1 VGVII
6 SNRDCDKGLSG
17 YTSLVL
23 ASEEQMRVYQN
34 ITEVFGN
41 TPLVQ
46 LNKITDGA
54 AATVLAKLEFYN
66 PSSSVKDRL
75 GIAMVNAAEKSGELA
90 PGGTIIEATS
100 GNTGISLAMVGAARG
115 YRTIIVMPESMS
127 LERKILIRA
136 YGAELFLTPAAE
148 GMKGSVAKAEELG
161 ASIEGSILVRQF
173 DNQAGPAIHRET
185 TAEEIWAD
193 TDGQVAAVVAG
204 SGTGGT
210 ITGVSQRLKELNP
223 KIKTFAVQ
231 PAASPL
237 LTGGEAA
244 GHPLAGIGPNF
255 IPSVLDTS
263 AYDKVISVENGTA
276 FEYARRASAEEGILA
291 GISSGASLW
300 AAREVANR
308 PEFAGKIVVVI
319 VPSFG
324 ERYVSSTLYR
334 DLQEEY
340 QTKS

>member
-1 VGVII
+1 M
-6 SNRDCDKGLSG
+6 K
-17 YTSLVL
+17 
-23 ASEEQMRVYQN
+23 VYNN

-41 TPLVQ
+41 TPLVR
-46 LNKITDGA
+46 LNKITDGGKA
-54 AATVLAKLEFYN
+54 DVYAKLEFYN

-75 GIAMVNAAEKSGELA
+75 GIAMVDAAEESGELK
-90 PGGTIIEATS
+90 PGGTLIEATS

-115 YRTIIVMPESMS
+115 YRTIIVMPDSMS

-136 YGAELFLTPAAE
+136 YGAELVLTPAAE

-161 ASIEGSILVRQF
+161 NSIEGAVMVRQF
-173 DNQAGPAIHRET
+173 ENQAGPAIHRET
-185 TAEEIWAD
+185 TAEEIWRD
-193 TDGQVAAVVAG
+193 TDGQIAALVAG

-210 ITGVSQRLKELNP
+210 ITGTSLRLKELNP
-223 KIKTFAVQ
+223 NIRSFVVQ

-237 LTGGEAA
+237 LTGGDAA

-255 IPSVLDTS
+255 IPPILDTAS
-263 AYDKVISVENGTA
+263 YDEVISAPNHVA
-276 FEYARRASAEEGILA
+276 FEFARRAAAEEGILA
-291 GISSGASLW
+291 GISSGAALW
-300 AAREVANR
+300 AAKEVSHR
-308 PEFAGKIVVVI
+308 PEFAGKVVVVI

-340 QTKS
+340 QQKN

>member
-1 VGVII
+1 MKLYN
-6 SNRDCDKGLSG
+6 S
-17 YTSLVL
+17 
-23 ASEEQMRVYQN
+23 

-41 TPLVQ
+41 TPLVR
-46 LNKITDGA
+46 LNKITDGGA
-54 AATVLAKLEFYN
+54 AHVYAKLEFYN

-75 GIAMVNAAEKSGELA
+75 GIAMVNAAEESGELR
-90 PGGTIIEATS
+90 PGGTLIEATS

-115 YRTIIVMPESMS
+115 YRTIIVMPDSAS

-136 YGAELFLTPAAE
+136 YGAELVLTTAAE
-148 GMKGSVAKAEELG
+148 GMSGSVATAEKLG
-161 ASIEGSILVRQF
+161 NTIEGAVMVRQF
-173 DNQAGPAIHRET
+173 ENPAGPAIHRET
-185 TAEEIWAD
+185 TAEEIWSD
-193 TDGQVAAVVAG
+193 TEGQVAALVAG

-210 ITGVSQRLKELNP
+210 ITGTSLRLKELNP
-223 KIKTFAVQ
+223 DIVSFAVQ
-231 PAASPL
+231 PASSPL

-255 IPSVLDTS
+255 IPPVLDTAS
-263 AYDKVISVENGTA
+263 FDEVISAPNAVA
-276 FEYARRASAEEGILA
+276 FEFARRAAAEEGILA
-291 GISSGASLW
+291 GISSGAALW
-300 AAREVANR
+300 AAKEVSHR

-340 QTKS
+340 QQKN